1 MQGLDIISKRVLTD
15 RINGY
20 FPQAIVMVG
29 RQPFDFKDDLVTS
42 HLLRYSGTASK
53 PRGIE
58 QTVIIENL

>member
-1 MQGLDIISKRVLTD
+1 
-15 RINGY
+15 
-20 FPQAIVMVG
+20 MVG

-58 QTVIIENL
+58 QTVIIENLQT